1 LGSWRGEIAA
11 PLLRESTDF
20 LVMNG
25 DSFFMEIDFSQL
37 IHFHR

>member
-1 LGSWRGEIAA
+1 MGTAGAVKFAA

-25 DSFFMEIDFSQL
+25 DSFMEIDLDS
-37 IHFHR
+37 